1 MPTRCG
7 FNVLWVYLFA
17 QITFQNQVG
26 KFDLEVTAFQMA
38 VLFTWNQRPEERLSF
53 EDIRY
58 DAMGGIK
65 IYACVS
71 KFDG

>member
-1 MPTRCG
+1 MDAHRSTDLY
-7 FNVLWVYLFA
+7 FVMISNVCYLCLSA

-38 VLFTWNQRPEERLSF
+38 VLFAWNQRPDERLSF

-58 DAMGGIK
+58 
-65 IYACVS
+65 V
-71 KFDG
+71 

>member
-1 MPTRCG
+1 MC
-7 FNVLWVYLFA
+7 YFA

-38 VLFTWNQRPEERLSF
+38 VLFAWNQRPDERLSF

-58 DAMGGIK
+58 DGMAGIQ
-65 IYACVS
+65 IYARVS